1 MVARRQTT
9 GCSALSQWSVG
20 ASLLVNACFTLLGPL
35 SAKHSLFNFPRMQVF
50 QDPLCEEAM
59 RAAGVQAAD
68 AVVLGLPARASFPCA
83 DAQLLSALF
92 QVQSLAAEAE
102 HRVHVVAKVG

>member
-35 SAKHSLFNFPRMQVF
+35 SAKHSLFK
-50 QDPLCEEAM
+50 DPLCEEAM

-68 AVVLGLPARASFPCA
+68 AVVLGLPARASFPFA